1 VTQALI
7 RRASSGD
14 ETALEALFRQ
24 HYPPTLRLALGLLN
38 HEQDAEEV
46 AQDALAYVLTHLDR
60 YDPDQAAFATWL
72 YTITVSRC
80 RNKRRRKWLPTIG
93 LTTWLERAGG
103 GRASHRDPG
112 PGPEEKVER
121 RQRDETLW
129 SAVGQLSPKQREAI
143 VLRYAAGLTYPQMS
157 EVLGCSASTA
167 QTRTWLGEQ
176 RLRDLLPELDP
187 DVGTAAG
194 ARNKHNWETVK

>member
-38 HEQDAEEV
+38 SEQDAEEV
-46 AQDALAYVLTHLDR
+46 AQDALAYALTHLDGYKPER
-60 YDPDQAAFATWL
+60 AAFATWL

-80 RNKRRRKWLPTIG
+80 RNKRRRKWLTTIR
-93 LTTWLERAGG
+93 LTTSDQAVD
-103 GRASHRDPG
+103 RDPG

-121 RQRDETLW
+121 RQRDATLW

-157 EVLGCSASTA
+157 EVLGCSVSTA

-176 RLRDLLPELDP
+176 RLRELLPDLDP
-187 DVGTAAG
+187 DRAMAAG

>member
-14 ETALEALFRQ
+14 EAALEALFRQ
-24 HYPPTLRLALGLLN
+24 HYPPALRLALGLLN
-38 HEQDAEEV
+38 SEQDAEEV
-46 AQDALAYVLTHLDR
+46 AQDALAYALTHLDH
-60 YDPDQAAFATWL
+60 YDPQRAAFATWL

-80 RNKRRRKWLPTIG
+80 RNKRRRKWLPTIR
-93 LTTWLERAGG
+93 LTTGDQTVD
-103 GRASHRDPG
+103 HDPG
-112 PGPEEKVER
+112 PGPEEKIER
-121 RQRDETLW
+121 RQRDAALW
-129 SAVGQLSPKQREAI
+129 SAVGQLSPKQREAV

-176 RLRDLLPELDP
+176 RLRELLPDLDP
-187 DVGTAAG
+187 AVATAAG
-194 ARNKHNWETVK
+194 ARNKHNWETIK

>member
-1 VTQALI
+1 VTEALI

-14 ETALEALFRQ
+14 EAALEALFRQ

-38 HEQDAEEV
+38 SEQDAEEV
-46 AQDALAYVLTHLDR
+46 AQDALAYALTHLDR
-60 YDPDQAAFATWL
+60 YDPRRAAFATWL
-72 YTITVSRC
+72 YTITVGRC
-80 RNKRRRKWLPTIG
+80 RNKRRRKWLPTVS
-93 LTTWLERAGG
+93 LAAWLERSA
-103 GRASHRDPG
+103 RDQPVHRDPG

-121 RQRDETLW
+121 RQRDAALW
-129 SAVGQLSPKQREAI
+129 SAVGQLSPKQREAV

-176 RLRDLLPELDP
+176 RLRELLPDLNP
-187 DVGTAAG
+187 DRATAPG
-194 ARNKHNWETVK
+194 ARTKHDWETVK